1 MIRQPESK
9 VIGRQEWAD
18 IARGIVIV
26 IMILAHMPNYTPAWF
41 RAIASSFHMPF
52 FFILA
57 GYFFNPNGKKCKKY
71 IEKKL
76 RRLLLPYFI
85 FNFVFILT
93 DTFFFGF
100 NVKRIKEDLYNIFI
114 LGKGVSILWFF
125 WVLFGVEIVFFLIL
139 HFLSKKKS
147 VILIAALILFGAGCS
162 FWRVELFWAIPTI
175 MLSLSFYGIGYVLKI
190 FNLLDYLSMPACFLF
205 WLLSFLIVYLHDHSV
220 VLWNLSGNECSN
232 FFFCFVTAIAGTLLI
247 VQISKYLSAHK
258 LILGKFFAPI
268 GLWSLYIYPL
278 SKWLP
283 DFFKAFFK
291 SYVPVLAV
299 NATTCAVVSYL
310 VGYILLFLL
319 IRFIIFKRAFMSSRN
334 LK

>member
-93 DTFFFGF
+93 DTFFLVLMLNGL
-100 NVKRIKEDLYNIFI
+100 KRIYI
-114 LGKGVSILWFF
+114 
-125 WVLFGVEIVFFLIL
+125 
-139 HFLSKKKS
+139 
-147 VILIAALILFGAGCS
+147 
-162 FWRVELFWAIPTI
+162 T
-175 MLSLSFYGIGYVLKI
+175 
-190 FNLLDYLSMPACFLF
+190 FLF
-205 WLLSFLIVYLHDHSV
+205 
-220 VLWNLSGNECSN
+220 
-232 FFFCFVTAIAGTLLI
+232 
-247 VQISKYLSAHK
+247 
-258 LILGKFFAPI
+258 
-268 GLWSLYIYPL
+268 
-278 SKWLP
+278 
-283 DFFKAFFK
+283 
-291 SYVPVLAV
+291 
-299 NATTCAVVSYL
+299 
-310 VGYILLFLL
+310 
-319 IRFIIFKRAFMSSRN
+319 
-334 LK
+334 